1 MKHLQTFESFL
12 NEAKVADIVVPA
24 NDAYDMEEERSYI
37 EETLKKAGVDAG
49 CESSIG
55 EIEVY
60 LKNKRDLSKA
70 KKALDKIGLEF
81 NTNESFLDEAKKFN
95 FDSTDIRDA
104 MVTGLAELLG
114 MKMLDLSDAIE
125 NDSATRSALD
135 QCSYK
140 MSKTLGN
147 AIDEF
152 TNEEYVN
159 EAVKFNP
166 KPFNQVKAGDTAY
179 VMGSSNPWK
188 VLAVGTGKEF
198 DSKLKKH
205 DASGVIAD
213 MKSRPDNFGLEK
225 GDFEELELIAVQNGK
240 EIAVY
245 TYDDGGAWVNK

>member
-1 MKHLQTFESFL
+1 MKHLQTFENFAS
-12 NEAKVADIVVPA
+12 N
-24 NDAYDMEEERSYI
+24 
-37 EETLKKAGVDAG
+37 
-49 CESSIG
+49 SS
-55 EIEVY
+55 V
-60 LKNKRDLSKA
+60 
-70 KKALDKIGLEF
+70 
-81 NTNESFLDEAKKFN
+81 DEAKKFN

-104 MVTGLAELLG
+104 IVTGLADMMG
-114 MKMLDLSDAIE
+114 MKMLDLSDAI
-125 NDSATRSALD
+125 NKDSATRSAFND
-135 QCSYK
+135 FSGK
-140 MSKTLGN
+140 MSKMLPK
-147 AIDEF
+147 ALDESN
-152 TNEEYVN
+152 NEEYVN

-213 MKSRPDNFGLEK
+213 MKSRPDNYGLEK